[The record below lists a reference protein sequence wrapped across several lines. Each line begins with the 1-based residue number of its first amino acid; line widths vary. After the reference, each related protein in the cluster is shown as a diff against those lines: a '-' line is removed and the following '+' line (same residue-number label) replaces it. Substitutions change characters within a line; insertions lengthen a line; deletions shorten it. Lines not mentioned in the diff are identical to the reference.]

1 MAAGVAA
8 GLIVFARGLVVTNL
22 HDLVPW
28 GLWITID
35 LSAIALSAGA
45 FLFCVAVYLMGLKEF
60 KPMARTAAYIGLIGY
75 SMALLCL
82 LLDIGRP
89 DRFYY
94 GFIHWNTH
102 SVMWEVTMCIG
113 LYFIVLVFENL
124 PTIARFSW
132 LQDKFPKL
140 AGWMEGIHNYALYLA
155 IAGLFLSMLHQ
166 SSLGAA
172 YGVLIARPIWFRPG
186 LATLFIIS
194 AGAGGIALTT
204 LATWVVSRLNR
215 NITIKE
221 ELLDKTSRFLGWWL
235 VGYLYLRFWDVFS
248 MTYTFQPGRA
258 EGLNLLTQGPLSFN
272 FWVGE
277 IFLGIAFPLVILLS
291 TRLRSNKILRAL
303 ALISIVGG
311 VVAYRWDTN
320 LVGQLIVQTPFSID
334 TAPLFTNYFPSIIE
348 FVAAAGIIAFGMLAF
363 TLGVKHLSVV
373 DHKAEVE
380 PVH

>member
-1 MAAGVAA
+1 MLARLRATRITPYNIWVSTLGALIAAGVTA

-45 FLFCVAVYLMGLKEF
+45 FLFCVAVHLMGLKEF
-60 KPMARTAAYIGLIGY
+60 QPMARTAAYIGLIGY

-140 AGWMEGIHNYALYLA
+140 TRWMGSIHNYALYL
-155 IAGLFLSMLHQ
+155 
-166 SSLGAA
+166 
-172 YGVLIARPIWFRPG
+172 
-186 LATLFIIS
+186 
-194 AGAGGIALTT
+194 
-204 LATWVVSRLNR
+204 
-215 NITIKE
+215 
-221 ELLDKTSRFLGWWL
+221 
-235 VGYLYLRFWDVFS
+235 
-248 MTYTFQPGRA
+248 
-258 EGLNLLTQGPLSFN
+258 
-272 FWVGE
+272 
-277 IFLGIAFPLVILLS
+277 
-291 TRLRSNKILRAL
+291 
-303 ALISIVGG
+303 
-311 VVAYRWDTN
+311 
-320 LVGQLIVQTPFSID
+320 
-334 TAPLFTNYFPSIIE
+334 
-348 FVAAAGIIAFGMLAF
+348 
-363 TLGVKHLSVV
+363 
-373 DHKAEVE
+373 
-380 PVH
+380 